1 MLIQLLDYL
10 QSGKTYSI
18 QDLAGLLNKDTES
31 VRVEL
36 EYLEHQVYIRK
47 VTGQANWNHNCKR
60 CHGCY
65 QPAVVLDA
73 WEVVKRE

>member
-18 QDLAGLLNKDTES
+18 QDLAGLLHKDVET

-36 EYLEHQVYIRK
+36 EYLEHQGYIRK
-47 VTGQANWNHNCKR
+47 IDNQTNCDHNCKR
-60 CHGCY
+60 CHGCE
-65 QPAVVLDA
+65 QSIALLDA

>member
-18 QDLAGLLNKDTES
+18 QELADLLHKDMDS

-36 EYLEHQVYIRK
+36 ESRLYTQSNQSIKLYSKLQRVSRLRS
-47 VTGQANWNHNCKR
+47 ACDNC
-60 CHGCY
+60 
-65 QPAVVLDA
+65 
-73 WEVVKRE
+73 

>member
-18 QDLAGLLNKDTES
+18 QELADLLHKDMDS

-36 EYLEHQVYIRK
+36 EYLENQGYIHK
-47 VTGQANWNHNCKR
+47 VTSQSNSKLQRVSRLRSACDNC
-60 CHGCY
+60 
-65 QPAVVLDA
+65 
-73 WEVVKRE
+73 

>member
-18 QDLAGLLNKDTES
+18 QELADLLHKDMDS

-36 EYLEHQVYIRK
+36 EYLENQGYIHK
-47 VTGQANWNHNCKR
+47 VTKSIKLYSKLQRVSRLRSACR
-60 CHGCY
+60 
-65 QPAVVLDA
+65 
-73 WEVVKRE
+73 

>member
-18 QDLAGLLNKDTES
+18 QELADLLHKDMDS

-36 EYLEHQVYIRK
+36 EYLENQGYTQSNQSIKLYSKLQRVSRLRS
-47 VTGQANWNHNCKR
+47 ACDNR
-60 CHGCY
+60 
-65 QPAVVLDA
+65 
-73 WEVVKRE
+73 